1 MITLHRFHHDDEE
14 IHLNPDLIASIE
26 ARPDT
31 VVRLTTGERILV
43 AETPDEVTSAVC
55 TWRARLMAEA
65 MNLKPA

>member
-1 MITLHRFHHDDEE
+1 MITLHRFHHDTEE

-31 VVRLTTGERILV
+31 VVKLTTGQRILV
-43 AETPDEVTSAVC
+43 SETPEQVTAAVC

-65 MNLKPA
+65 MTLQPA

>member
-31 VVRLTTGERILV
+31 VVKLTTGVRLLV
-43 AETPDEVTSAVC
+43 CETPVQVNDAVRNY
-55 TWRARLMAEA
+55 RARLLAEA
-65 MNLKPA
+65 LNLQPA